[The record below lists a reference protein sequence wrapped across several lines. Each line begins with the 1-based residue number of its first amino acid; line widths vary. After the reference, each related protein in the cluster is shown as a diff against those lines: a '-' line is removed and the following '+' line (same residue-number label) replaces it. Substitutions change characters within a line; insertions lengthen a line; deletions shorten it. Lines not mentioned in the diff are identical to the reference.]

1 MSKPVN
7 IVAVIVT
14 ALVFGGGGF
23 YGGMTYQKSQTPAFA
38 QNGGQFG
45 AGRGPGQGVP
55 GAGMRGAVGG
65 DGQSRPVAGEI
76 IEQDDN
82 SITVKLPDGS
92 SKIVMLS
99 SKTKINKSA
108 SGVVSD
114 LKKGEQVMALG
125 TEGSDGT
132 LVAETVSLGRFGFG
146 MSGQPTQTQSQSK

>member
-1 MSKPVN
+1 MSKSVN
-7 IVAVIVT
+7 IVAGIFV

-23 YGGMTYQKSQTPAFA
+23 YGGMTYQKSQMPAFA

-45 AGRGPGQGVP
+45 AGGGPGQGMP
-55 GAGMRGAVGG
+55 GAGMRGVAGAN
-65 DGQSRPVAGEI
+65 GQSRPVAGEI

-99 SKTKINKSA
+99 SKTEINKAA
-108 SGVVSD
+108 SGVVGD
-114 LKKGEQVMALG
+114 LKKGEQVMAIG

-146 MSGQPTQTQSQSK
+146 MRGQPSPAQSK

>member
-1 MSKPVN
+1 MSKAVN
-7 IVAVIVT
+7 IIVVVVV

-38 QNGGQFG
+38 QNGGEFG
-45 AGRGPGQGVP
+45 AGRGPGQGMP
-55 GAGMRGAVGG
+55 GAGMRGAAGA
-65 DGQSRPVAGEI
+65 DGQSRPVTGEI

-99 SKTKINKSA
+99 SKTEINKSA
-108 SGVVSD
+108 SGAISD
-114 LKKGEQVMALG
+114 LKKGEQVMAIG

-132 LVAETVSLGRFGFG
+132 LVAQSVSLGRFGFG
-146 MSGQPTQTQSQSK
+146 MRGEPTQTQAK

>member
-7 IVAVIVT
+7 IVVVIVA

-23 YGGMTYQKSQTPAFA
+23 YGGMTYQKSQLPAFA

-45 AGRGPGQGVP
+45 AGGGPGQGMP
-55 GAGMRGAVGG
+55 GAGMRGAIGG
-65 DGQSRPVAGEI
+65 DGQSMPVAGEI

-92 SKIVMLS
+92 TKIVMLS

-108 SGVVSD
+108 SGVVGD
-114 LKKGEQVMALG
+114 LKKGEQIMAIG
-125 TEGSDGT
+125 TESSDGT

-146 MSGQPTQTQSQSK
+146 MRGAPAQTQSK